1 MIGVLDQG
9 EVIWERATVGSEVL
23 RRGGIKSTGT
33 FVFCGRSDH
42 RDKGVSG
49 GAQTQAT
56 MCTGIGVI
64 GREHLSD
71 N

>member
-23 RRGGIKSTGT
+23 GRCGIKSTGT
-33 FVFCGRSDH
+33 FVFCGQSDH

-49 GAQTQAT
+49 GAQTRAT
-56 MCTGIGVI
+56 MCTDIEIIGH
-64 GREHLSD
+64 EHLSD